1 MKHLVLLFFVLMS
14 AVYLQA
20 QPANRDSIRRII
32 ANHPDD
38 SIGINAIRQLAIDL
52 TMFSA
57 DSTTYSIELT
67 NEAIARAQTLHI
79 PSEEMKAYYDRAWM
93 YYLQGDLTTSK
104 QDYEKAIEMADALGD
119 EFSYHKYRDRITTI
133 LFEEG
138 KKDEALEIKYA
149 SMAYFKGIK
158 DTLQLLSSMGL
169 LGHAYFFYGDYE
181 KGKEILYE
189 KLSYN
194 YDSPGRIEDYGN
206 LGIAH
211 YELGEL
217 DSAVYYMTLAGEMGK
232 DYPFFMIANQMY
244 LAKVLHKKGEK
255 EKAVAVLEE
264 LNEEYADQDEKYLY
278 ELKMLLSEYHL
289 ELGAVDKA
297 AAYFEEIQH
306 GLLSQDLLTQQKKSL
321 LGYRIFEQ
329 RGNYEQALNY
339 HKDYHDAT
347 ISINEV
353 SRDSA
358 FQVIESKYELVKKEE
373 EIIAQKLKLRNV
385 WVLLLSLGA
394 VLGIALI
401 GLYVRNRKQQY
412 RSEILTEKARTQELE
427 IQGLQQERQLI
438 SMQSILQGQEAERKR
453 IARDLH
459 DNIGSMMAAIKIK
472 MHTIRE
478 NNSQLESMVSQVS
491 EEVRRISHNM
501 TPLAFG
507 LSGLEGAVDDLSQI
521 LKSHQIRVNSR
532 MEGLDQ
538 IEGEDRAIM
547 FYRILQEMV
556 NNIIKHSEASQVRMS
571 SHAEQGK
578 LKVDISDNGKGIS
591 TEAWETGQNLGF
603 KNIKSRITYLQG
615 RIVMD
620 NSKGTRF
627 DMVIPL
633 V

>member
-1 MKHLVLLFFVLMS
+1 MKHALFLLLLFLT
-14 AVYLQA
+14 AARVYA

-32 ANHPDD
+32 AAHPDD
-38 SIGINAIRQLAIDL
+38 SIGIDAIRQLAIDI
-52 TMFSA
+52 TMFSS
-57 DSTTYSIELT
+57 DSTSFSIELT
-67 NEAIARAQTLHI
+67 NEAIAKAQALRV

-93 YYLQGDLTTSK
+93 YYLQGDLQTSK
-104 QDYEKAIEMADALGD
+104 QDYEKAIEMAEAIGD
-119 EFSYHKYRDRITTI
+119 EYSYNKYRDRLTTI

-149 SMAYFKGIK
+149 SIEYFKEIK
-158 DTLQLLSSMGL
+158 DTLQLLSCMGL

-181 KGKEILYE
+181 KGKEIIYE

-194 YDSPGRIEDYGN
+194 YDSPGKIEDYGN

-244 LAKVLHKKGEK
+244 LAKVLHKKGQK
-255 EKAVAVLEE
+255 EEAIAVLEE
-264 LNEEYADQDEKYLY
+264 LNVEYADQDEKYLY
-278 ELKMLLSEYHL
+278 ELKMQLAEYHL
-289 ELGAVDKA
+289 ELGSIDKA
-297 AAYFEEIQH
+297 AVYFEEIQN

-321 LGYRIFEQ
+321 LGYQIFEQ
-329 RGNYEQALNY
+329 QQDFQQALQY
-339 HKDYHDAT
+339 YKDYHEAT

-373 EIIAQKLKLRNV
+373 EIIAQQLKLRNV
-385 WVLLLSLGA
+385 WVLLLSLGLI
-394 VLGIALI
+394 LGTALIALYI
-401 GLYVRNRKQQY
+401 RNRKQKF

-427 IQGLQQERQLI
+427 IQGLHQEKQLI
-438 SMQSILQGQEAERKR
+438 SMHSILQGQEAERRR

-521 LKSHQIRVNSR
+521 MKSHHIQVSNR
-532 MEGLDQ
+532 MKDLDR

-556 NNIIKHSEASQVRMS
+556 NNIIKHSEASKVQLSSQV
-571 SHAEQGK
+571 ENDK
-578 LKVDISDNGKGIS
+578 LKIEIRDNGKGVS

-615 RIVMD
+615 SIALD
-620 NSKGTRF
+620 NTKGTRF
-627 DMVIPL
+627 NITIPL
-633 V
+633 A